1 MTKLGKICLSLLIL
15 MGLTQ
20 AAPKSQNRT
29 QEKAAPTAVE
39 DYDDVDDLL
48 GEFLKGLKADLP
60 SINKTAPLT
69 SPNLI
74 LISFD
79 GFRWDYL
86 DNHTLPNITK

>member
-1 MTKLGKICLSLLIL
+1 MTKPGKICLSLLIL
-15 MGLTQ
+15 IGLTQ

-29 QEKAAPTAVE
+29 QTTPTE

-60 SINKTAPLT
+60 SINNKTDPLT